1 MKRFLP
7 AAVADK
13 VVTQGSEDLL
23 ASHRALLGVLFCDIR
38 GFTAFCETAEPE
50 ETIEVLQTYH
60 EEMGALIAAHGAGV
74 DSRAGDGIMV
84 LFNDPLPCEDP
95 AGDALRLALAM
106 RARMEELCK
115 SWRRHGHK
123 LGFGVGVSLGYA
135 TVGMVGSEGRYDYT
149 ASGTAINLAARLC
162 DQADDGEILLSPR
175 AYAAVDEAFA
185 ADAIGEVSLKGI
197 HAPVEVFRVSGVK

>member
-1 MKRFLP
+1 M
-7 AAVADK
+7 
-13 VVTQGSEDLL
+13 
-23 ASHRALLGVLFCDIR
+23 
-38 GFTAFCETAEPE
+38 
-50 ETIEVLQTYH
+50 
-60 EEMGALIAAHGAGV
+60 
-74 DSRAGDGIMV
+74 
-84 LFNDPLPCEDP
+84 
-95 AGDALRLALAM
+95 RLALAM
-106 RARMEELCK
+106 RARMEELRK

-185 ADAIGEVSLKGI
+185 ADAHRRGFPERHSC
-197 HAPVEVFRVSGVK
+197 AR